1 MFKNST
7 NNDNQHQQLCPK
19 GEFLQCKNKQ
29 HQRKL
34 AFAKG
39 EKISNTTMDNY
50 NDQLTNE
57 GGKNKNLE
65 NSIVIYTQN
74 VVHKK

>member
-1 MFKNST
+1 
-7 NNDNQHQQLCPK
+7 
-19 GEFLQCKNKQ
+19 
-29 HQRKL
+29 
-34 AFAKG
+34 
-39 EKISNTTMDNY
+39 MDNY